1 MSPHTAG
8 YDVEAAG
15 VTDDAG
21 THRFEY
27 DADEIP
33 PCMAVVSS
41 LAAVLGVDAVDLEPL
56 HETLD
61 TDALDA
67 LVGRTGAGGVRVSW
81 TQANRVVTV
90 AERGV
95 VTVAPTRP

>member
-1 MSPHTAG
+1 MVPHRAG
-8 YDVEAAG
+8 YDVESADI
-15 VTDDAG
+15 TDDAD

-33 PCMAVVSS
+33 PCMAVVSALS
-41 LAAVLGVDAVDLEPL
+41 TVLGVDAVDLKPI

-67 LVGRTGAGGVRVSW
+67 LVGRNGADGVRVSW
-81 TQANRVVTV
+81 TQEGHVVTV

-95 VTVAPTRP
+95 VTVAPTRA